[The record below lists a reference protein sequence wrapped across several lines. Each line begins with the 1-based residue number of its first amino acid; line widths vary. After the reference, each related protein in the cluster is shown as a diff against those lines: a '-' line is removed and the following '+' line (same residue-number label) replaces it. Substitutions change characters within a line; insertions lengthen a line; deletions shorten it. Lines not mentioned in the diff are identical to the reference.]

1 MIRDCGLCVGVCMA
15 MTVTDY
21 LISVYIANFSIIEVS
36 MSRLSSLIVVE
47 VEVNFSL
54 SLDPEGRRRGF
65 ASDQPR
71 SAQRGRR
78 ASSRHHHNSE
88 AITLFTRKGATS
100 TTEVNEEQLP

>member
-1 MIRDCGLCVGVCMA
+1 
-15 MTVTDY
+15 
-21 LISVYIANFSIIEVS
+21 

-54 SLDPEGRRRGF
+54 SLSLSLDPVGPPARFCFRL
-65 ASDQPR
+65 A